1 MIITQKA
8 VELLIKELRLFLSK
22 MIKPLEISY
31 LIIEYLGI
39 FILMFSTFLIG
50 YFSAW
55 WMQKNKYKGK
65 IKRLKRRI
73 KNLIESNKV
82 MIQNKN
88 INDIETVFTEVKPTE
103 LKIIKEN
110 KEEQITRKTKK
121 TVAEKARTSYI
132 TYTKTKPK
140 LNFENFGEASIKNRE
155 ELTKIEGIGP
165 YVEQKLNEI
174 GIFNYDQI
182 SKFTVEDI
190 RVITELIDFFPDRIE
205 RDDWVGQATDLKVK

>member
-1 MIITQKA
+1 
-8 VELLIKELRLFLSK
+8 LLIKELRLFLSK

-50 YFSAW
+50 YFSSW

-82 MIQNKN
+82 IIQNKN
-88 INDIETVFTEVKPTE
+88 INDIETVFTEVRPTE